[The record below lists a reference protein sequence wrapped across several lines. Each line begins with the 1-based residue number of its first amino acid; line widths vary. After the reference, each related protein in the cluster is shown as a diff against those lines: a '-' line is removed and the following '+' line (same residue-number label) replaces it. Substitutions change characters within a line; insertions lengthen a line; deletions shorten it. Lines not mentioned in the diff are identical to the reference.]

1 MKVHLYPVTPP
12 DQEPRAYYFDHVG
25 TPGPD
30 FPSGVGE
37 SQHLGRLTPDFVMQ
51 NIDIEAQ
58 RAMGLTRYDTGRK
71 GLLEQERQTLQK
83 ANEILG
89 FDL

>member
-1 MKVHLYPVTPP
+1 M
-12 DQEPRAYYFDHVG
+12 E
-25 TPGPD
+25 
-30 FPSGVGE
+30 
-37 SQHLGRLTPDFVMQ
+37 

-58 RAMGLTRYDTGRK
+58 RAMGLTRYDADRK
-71 GLLEQERQTLQK
+71 GLLERERQTLQK